1 MKKHLV
7 LYKKLSPTLMARLQ
21 EQAQVTLIETLD
33 AAGLNA
39 LRQALPSAD
48 GLLGAS
54 LRLDAELL
62 DLAPRLRAVASVSV
76 GVDNYDIDYL
86 TQRRILLSNTPDVLT
101 ETTADTGFALILAA
115 ARRVVELA
123 NLVRAGQWQRNIGPA
138 HFGTD
143 VHGKT
148 LGIIGMGRIG
158 EALAQRGHFG
168 FGMPLIYHSTR
179 PKPAV
184 EQRFNAQY
192 RSLEQLLEE
201 ADFICLTLPLT
212 ERTQGLIGARE
223 FALMRPESIFI
234 NISRG
239 KVVDEAALIEAL
251 QQRRIRGAGLDVF
264 EREPLDHDSPLLQMP
279 NVVATAHR
287 LGHPRNPRSHGPLRS
302 GQPPGGPGRPAPTE
316 PGQPRGVDQPAPL
329 TASLRSAPEE
339 RPIAGNAHV
348 GAGLPAKAATRAAQG
363 SRACP
368 PASRLLRRKAYRRW
382 GFQVGKGY
390 RASSNW
396 SRRGKTRGWSS
407 ARCCRRW
414 R

>member
-1 MKKHLV
+1 MKKQLV
-7 LYKKLSPTLMARLQ
+7 LYKKLSPLLMARLH
-21 EQAQVTLIETLD
+21 EHTEVTLIDNLNPQ
-33 AAGLNA
+33 GLA
-39 LRQALPSAD
+39 QLREALPRAH

-54 LRLDAELL
+54 LKLDAELL
-62 DLAPRLRAVASVSV
+62 DLAPNLQAIASVSV

-86 TQRRILLSNTPDVLT
+86 TDRRILLSNTPDVLT
-101 ETTADTGFALILAA
+101 ETTADTGFALILAT

-123 NLVRAGQWQRNIGPA
+123 NMVRNGQWKSNIGPV

-168 FGMPLIYHSTR
+168 FGMPVIYHSHS

-192 RSLEQLLEE
+192 RSLTELLQQ

-212 ERTQGLIGARE
+212 AETEGLIGAEE

-251 QQRRIRGAGLDVF
+251 RSGQIRGAGLDVF
-264 EREPLDHDSPLLQMP
+264 EREPLDPDSPLMALN
-279 NVVATAHR
+279 NVVATPHMGSATHETR
-287 LGHPRNPRSHGPLRS
+287 EAMARC
-302 GQPPGGPGRPAPTE
+302 A
-316 PGQPRGVDQPAPL
+316 VDNLLMAL
-329 TASLRSAPEE
+329 AGE
-339 RPIAGNAHV
+339 RPKNLV
-348 GAGLPAKAATRAAQG
+348 NTSVWQG
-363 SRACP
+363 
-368 PASRLLRRKAYRRW
+368 
-382 GFQVGKGY
+382 
-390 RASSNW
+390 
-396 SRRGKTRGWSS
+396 
-407 ARCCRRW
+407 
-414 R
+414 

>member
-1 MKKHLV
+1 MKKQLV
-7 LYKKLSPTLMARLQ
+7 LYKKLSPLLMARLH
-21 EQAQVTLIETLD
+21 EHTEVTLIDNLNPQ
-33 AAGLNA
+33 GLA
-39 LRQALPSAD
+39 QLREALPRAH

-54 LRLDAELL
+54 LKLDAELL
-62 DLAPRLRAVASVSV
+62 DLAPNLQAIASVSV

-86 TQRRILLSNTPDVLT
+86 TERRILLSNTPDVLT
-101 ETTADTGFALILAA
+101 ETTADTGFALILAT

-123 NLVRAGQWQRNIGPA
+123 NMVRNGQWKSNIGPV

-168 FGMPLIYHSTR
+168 FGMPVIYHSHS

-192 RSLEQLLEE
+192 RSLTELLQQ

-212 ERTQGLIGARE
+212 AETEGLIGAEE

-251 QQRRIRGAGLDVF
+251 RSGQIRGAGLDVF
-264 EREPLDHDSPLLQMP
+264 EREPLDPDSPLMALN
-279 NVVATAHR
+279 NVVATPHMGSATHETR
-287 LGHPRNPRSHGPLRS
+287 EAMARC
-302 GQPPGGPGRPAPTE
+302 A
-316 PGQPRGVDQPAPL
+316 VDNLLMAL
-329 TASLRSAPEE
+329 AGE
-339 RPIAGNAHV
+339 RPKNLV
-348 GAGLPAKAATRAAQG
+348 NTSVWQG
-363 SRACP
+363 
-368 PASRLLRRKAYRRW
+368 
-382 GFQVGKGY
+382 
-390 RASSNW
+390 
-396 SRRGKTRGWSS
+396 
-407 ARCCRRW
+407 
-414 R
+414 